1 MGGGRPYDMRA
12 DGMSRQ
18 SRHTRFVE
26 AAWPIQR
33 NSKSERHTSRYAS
46 GRIRWRVSEPTLD
59 VVEVQVASYF
69 VIACLRQ
76 MKNGVWLL

>member
-1 MGGGRPYDMRA
+1 MGRGKPYDMRA
-12 DGMSRQ
+12 DGIGWQ

-26 AAWPIQR
+26 VAWPIQR

-76 MKNGVWLL
+76 MKNEV

>member
-12 DGMSRQ
+12 DVMSRQ

-33 NSKSERHTSRYAS
+33 NSKSEEAHITICERTDKMEGKRANL
-46 GRIRWRVSEPTLD
+46 GRS
-59 VVEVQVASYF
+59 
-69 VIACLRQ
+69 
-76 MKNGVWLL
+76 